1 MNDQIL
7 ANAYN
12 EHRRGRLD
20 EAARLYGLVLSA
32 DPGHMEARCM
42 LGVIHAQRGEWEAAN
57 RAADE
62 AFKCGQGG
70 GRGAG
75 GGYYNLGCLF
85 QNLGR
90 HSDAV
95 ACLDTVLRATPNS
108 FEALIH
114 RGLSNLALGEAA
126 AALAD
131 CEKSLM
137 LRPQEAG
144 AWLNRGNALAL
155 LQRHEEALA
164 NYGQALKLK
173 PGDIPTLTARGA
185 ALVVLARFEEALACF
200 GDILRIDPQNLNTF
214 ANRGRILGRLG
225 RYEEAALAYDKVLAL
240 NPKHPYVQSMAAQ
253 YRLHCCDWAR
263 LEGDREQIAL
273 SVAAGEEVV
282 PHIQLR
288 FSADPEE
295 QLRCAKTYAARKHPP
310 LSPPLWC
317 GEKYSHDRIRLAYVS
332 ADFRLHPVSRL
343 FAGVL
348 ESHDKTRFE
357 TTAISL
363 GPDDRSVMRERIAGA
378 VEHFTDV
385 RGKSDSEIARIMRE
399 MEIDIAIDL
408 MGFTTESR
416 TNIFAA
422 RPAPL
427 AVNYLGYPGT
437 MGAPYIDYILADR
450 IVIPEEA
457 RVNYTEEVVYLPH
470 CYLPNDYSRP
480 IAAKIPSRK
489 DVGLPEAGFVFAS
502 FNNSYKFA
510 PDVFAIWMRLLQ
522 AVNGSVLWLA
532 QPGEVAI
539 RNLRREAQSRGIAP
553 ERIVFA
559 PHVLDDA
566 DHLARLSLADLFL
579 DTLPFNAHSTAC
591 DALWAGVPVLTCLGT
606 AFAGRVAASALNAAG
621 LSELITQS
629 LDEYERL
636 ALRLT
641 REPDSLAALKA
652 KLAANRAAA
661 PLFDTRKFT
670 AHLEA
675 AFKGMWDRH
684 LRGLP
689 PENFAVNG
697 AESPPP

>member
-1 MNDQIL
+1 MS
-7 ANAYN
+7 
-12 EHRRGRLD
+12 EHRQGRLD

-32 DPGHMEARCM
+32 DPSHMEARCM

-62 AFKCGQGG
+62 ALKCGQGG

-90 HSDAV
+90 HPDAV
-95 ACLDTVLRATPNS
+95 ACFDTVLRATPNA

-126 AALAD
+126 AALED
-131 CEKSLM
+131 CEKSLV
-137 LRPQEAG
+137 LRPHESG
-144 AWLNRGNALAL
+144 AWLNRGNALSL
-155 LQRHEEALA
+155 LHRHEEALA

-173 PGDIPTLTARGA
+173 SGDIPTLTARGA
-185 ALVVLARFEEALACF
+185 AFVALARFEEALACF
-200 GDILRIDPQNLNTF
+200 DDILRIDPKNLNAF
-214 ANRGRILGRLG
+214 ANRGRILGKLG
-225 RYEEAALAYDKVLAL
+225 RYEEAALSYDKVLTL
-240 NPKHPYVQSMAAQ
+240 DPKHPYLQSMAAQ
-253 YRLHCCDWAR
+253 YRLHSCDWNR
-263 LEGDREQIAL
+263 FEEDRHRIAS
-273 SVAAGEEVV
+273 SVAAEEAVV
-282 PHIQLR
+282 PHIHLR
-288 FSADPEE
+288 FSSVPEE
-295 QLRCAKTYAARKHPP
+295 HLRCAKTYAARKHPP
-310 LSPPLWC
+310 VSLPLWR
-317 GEKYSHDRIRLAYVS
+317 GENYSHDRIRLAYVS

-357 TTAISL
+357 ITAISL
-363 GPDDRSVMRERIAGA
+363 GPDDRSAMRQRIAGT
-378 VEHFTDV
+378 VEHFADV
-385 RGKSDSEIARIMRE
+385 RGKSDFEIAKMMRE
-399 MEIDIAIDL
+399 MEIDIAVDL

-416 TNIFAA
+416 TGIFAA

-450 IVIPEEA
+450 IVIPDEV
-457 RVNYTEEVVYLPH
+457 RVHYAEEVVYLPD
-470 CYLPNDYSRP
+470 CYLPNDSSRR
-480 IAAKIPSRK
+480 IAMKIPSREEA
-489 DVGLPEAGFVFAS
+489 GLPDKGFVFAS

-510 PDVFAIWMRLLQ
+510 PDVFDIWMRLLH
-522 AVNGSVLWLA
+522 AVKGSVLWLA
-532 QPGEVAI
+532 QPGEAAM
-539 RNLRREAQSRGIAP
+539 RNLRREAQARGIAP
-553 ERIVFA
+553 ERIIFA

-566 DHLARLSLADLFL
+566 DHLARLSLASLFL

-621 LSELITQS
+621 LNEMITPS
-629 LDEYERL
+629 LEDYERL
-636 ALRLT
+636 ALRLA
-641 REPDSLAALKA
+641 REPELLAGLKA
-652 KLAANRAAA
+652 KLAANRATA

-670 AHLEA
+670 SHLEA
-675 AFKGMWDRH
+675 AFEGMWDRH
-684 LRGLP
+684 RHGLP

-697 AESPPP
+697 